1 MSEFKD
7 KRYTT
12 IVRVREIVNCITG
25 EKDKKPNKYG
35 VYDNKIEAEMY
46 LPNFKPV
53 CYEDVRIK
61 ANELNNSL

>member
-1 MSEFKD
+1 
-7 KRYTT
+7 
-12 IVRVREIVNCITG
+12 
-25 EKDKKPNKYG
+25 
-35 VYDNKIEAEMY
+35 MY